1 MIPGY
6 CPQDAPPG
14 EKRLYTELS
23 SSTATDG
30 WIVLHSIC
38 IAEHVRQVEGE
49 ADFIVIVPN
58 AGILVLEVKSHHQLQ
73 RDADGLWRLGNDAP
87 TAKGPFVQAREAMY
101 SLRNYL
107 VKRNVDLKS
116 IPMLYAV
123 WFTHV
128 AARRQMLS
136 DPEWHEWQLLDTDD
150 LNDVPAAIAKTIQ
163 MGTRHLNQ
171 KTGHFSLAKTGPDV
185 ESASRIAAVLRPKYE
200 VSTSPGER
208 RRVRESQ
215 LINFVDEQY
224 RALDAAS
231 DNRAVL
237 FSGPAGC
244 GKTLLALESARREL
258 ASGKRGRLLCF
269 NRLLG
274 KHLASEMAV
283 TEGLIVSTLHQE
295 LLRLA
300 NYPKVPHDADANFW
314 ENELPDRAMES
325 LLDAGNSQAGDFLI
339 VDEIQDIARTSYLDV
354 LDLMV
359 SGGLSEGRL
368 LFFGDFERQAI
379 YENEGG
385 RDVLRLRAPRL
396 TFHRLLMNCRNL
408 PRIGYQ
414 VNLLSHLRPGF
425 QPDQFRRQDDGVDPT
440 ISAYKRGEDLSQKL
454 VRSVRVL
461 QQEGFALNEIVVLSP
476 KKNESTTHCTSDPW
490 LRSVLHPADGTRA
503 RKGQLL
509 YSTVGAFKGLEAPAV
524 IIVDVSQETPN
535 YESLLYVGLSRATD
549 RLIAFIEEK
558 TLKTLVGARHVGT

>member
-6 CPQDAPPG
+6 CPQDAAPG
-14 EKRLYTELS
+14 ERRLYSDLS
-23 SSTATDG
+23 SSTMTDG

-38 IAEHVRQVEGE
+38 IADHIRQVEGE
-49 ADFIVIVPN
+49 ADFVVIVPN
-58 AGILVLEVKSHHQLQ
+58 AGILVIEVKSHLQLQ

-107 VKRNVDLKS
+107 VRRNVDLRS

-128 AARRQMLS
+128 AARRQILS
-136 DPEWHEWQLLDTDD
+136 DPEWHEWQLLDSDD
-150 LNDVPAAIAKTIQ
+150 LRDVPEAIARTIQ
-163 MGTRHLNQ
+163 MGTRHLDQ
-171 KTGHFSLAKTGPDV
+171 KVGHFSAIQIGPDHD
-185 ESASRIAAVLRPKYE
+185 SATRIASVLRPKFD
-200 VSTSPGER
+200 VTTSPGER
-208 RRVRESQ
+208 RRARETQ
-215 LINFVDEQY
+215 LLGFVDEQY
-224 RALDAAS
+224 RALDAAA

-244 GKTLLALESARREL
+244 GKTFLAIESARREV

-274 KHLASEMAV
+274 KRLASELADV
-283 TEGLIVSTLHQE
+283 KGLTVSTLHQE
-295 LLRLA
+295 FLRIA
-300 NYPKVPHDADANFW
+300 NYPKVPHDAAANFW
-314 ENELPDRAMES
+314 EVELPDRAIE
-325 LLDAGNSQAGDFLI
+325 LLLEGGNSQMGEFLV
-339 VDEIQDIARTSYLDV
+339 VDEIQDIARASYLDA
-354 LDLMV
+354 LDLLV

-379 YENEGG
+379 YENQGG
-385 RDVLRLRAPRL
+385 REALHVCAPRL
-396 TFHRLLMNCRNL
+396 MSHRLFMNCRNL

-414 VNLLSHLRPGF
+414 VNLLSHLQPGF

-440 ISAYKRGEDLSQKL
+440 ISSYRSGEDLSKKL
-454 VRSVRVL
+454 VYSVRAL

-476 KKNESTTHCTSDPW
+476 RKNESTAHTTSDPW
-490 LRSVLHPADGTRA
+490 LRSVLYPADGAPA

-524 IIVDVSQETPN
+524 IMVDVTQETPN
-535 YESLLYVGLSRATD
+535 YESLLYVGLTRATD
-549 RLIAFIEEK
+549 RLIAFIEDK
-558 TLKTLVGARHVGT
+558 TLKAILGSTA

>member
-6 CPQDAPPG
+6 CPQDAAPG
-14 EKRLYTELS
+14 ERRLYSELS
-23 SSTATDG
+23 SSAMTDG

-38 IAEHVRQVEGE
+38 IAEHIRQVEGE
-49 ADFIVIVPN
+49 SDFVVVVPN

-73 RDADGLWRLGNDAP
+73 RNADGLWRLGNDAP
-87 TAKGPFVQAREAMY
+87 TAKGPFVQARDAMY

-136 DPEWHEWQLLDTDD
+136 DPEWHEWQLLDSDD
-150 LNDVPAAIAKTIQ
+150 LKDVPAAIARTIQ
-163 MGTRHLNQ
+163 MGTRHLDL
-171 KTGHFSLAKTGPDV
+171 KIGHFSSAKIGPDI
-185 ESASRIAAVLRPKYE
+185 ESATRIASVLRPKFE

-208 RRVRESQ
+208 RRERESQ
-215 LINFVDEQY
+215 LFDFVDEQY
-224 RALDAAS
+224 RALDAAA

-244 GKTLLALESARREL
+244 GKTFLAIESARREV

-274 KHLASEMAV
+274 KRLASELADV
-283 TEGLIVSTLHQE
+283 EGLTVSTLHQE
-295 LLRLA
+295 FLRLA
-300 NYPKVPHDADANFW
+300 NYPKVPDHADANFW
-314 ENELPDRAMES
+314 ENELPDRLWNHCS
-325 LLDAGNSQAGDFLI
+325 TRGNSQTGEFLV

-385 RDVLRLRAPRL
+385 RDSLRLHAPRL
-396 TFHRLLMNCRNL
+396 MSHRLLMNCRNL

-440 ISAYKRGEDLSQKL
+440 ISSYKSGEDLSKKL
-454 VRSVRVL
+454 VGSVRDL
-461 QQEGFALNEIVVLSP
+461 QQEGFALSEIVVLSP
-476 KKNESTTHCTSDPW
+476 RRNESTAHTTSDPW
-490 LRSVLHPADGTRA
+490 LRSVLHLADGAPA
-503 RKGQLL
+503 RKGQIL

-524 IIVDVSQETPN
+524 ILVDVTQETPN
-535 YESLLYVGLSRATD
+535 YESLLYVGLTRATD

-558 TLKTLVGARHVGT
+558 TLKALVGGTA